1 MSRLFQEE
9 KKILANENGC
19 DMRRKNA
26 EFHPDASQQRVID
39 AEGGYHLVL
48 APPGCG
54 KTQILTERIRRA
66 HERDGVPYDQMLC
79 LTFTNR
85 AARGMIE
92 RIRQNIDDDEV
103 AQVYVGNVHRFCSKF
118 LFENNILPAE
128 TSIIDEEDSVSI
140 VARYLDEDEMQVME
154 NAVRRREY
162 FDIVH
167 FSHFMRQIRSA
178 QPRELRLHPESC
190 TAEDIVSMKKICEVQ
205 RMNFDAEAMLDIY
218 DHTDFYLTN
227 LHSAEGYDLGSQA
240 TIDRLLRKM
249 TVSAQ
254 YEQYKRE
261 NHLVDFEDLLIMA
274 YDNLRSKGVEESGS
288 KAVEDSQKY
297 KKYRWIQV
305 DEVQDL
311 NPLQLAIIDLITDTS
326 SPNTHPSSPQLGGLR
341 GASFTVMYLGDEQQA
356 IFSFM
361 GARLST
367 LNALRQRCEG
377 NIHHLS
383 TNHRSP
389 QHLLEV
395 FNEYAR
401 VVLGIDKELLPQ
413 ASQLIENQENT
424 EKETPLRI
432 IRSNTLETEYYD
444 VAHLAQVLAKA
455 YPAETTA
462 IVVNSNAD
470 AELISDE
477 LQKMSQEHFKVS
489 GEDLFS
495 SKEVKLLLAH
505 LNVLAN
511 DHNFIAWA
519 RLLKGFGVTA
529 SNAYARNLVQSMR
542 QRAML
547 PSDFLL
553 YDDSSYLEEF
563 AKAYDS
569 GEIVVFD
576 TETTGL
582 DVFSDE
588 IVQIAAVRLRQGQVV
603 EGSEFNIYLQTTRPI
618 PEKLGDLDNPIIEEL
633 RHHEQVPPTEGLQQF
648 LDYIGTSPLL
658 GHNVMFD
665 WQMLRNNC
673 HRHGLT
679 PILSRPVFDSLKL
692 IRLIE
697 PDLKQYKL
705 KYLLEIFHLEGE
717 NSHLADADV
726 AATCSL
732 VRHCYAKSTE
742 ILPQQREFRRQQRVK
757 DRVNALRR
765 QYQACF
771 VESSK
776 KLYRFQDANCLVE
789 ELQQFHDALIEAET
803 IRPVAKLHYITRYL
817 ADELI
822 DPSAEHSLAQQL
834 AAHIV
839 EINTLKEAD
848 LCNSQSIDD
857 RIFVT
862 TVHKAKGLEFDNVIV
877 FDAVEDR
884 YPSYFNRNNPVGIAE
899 DARKFY
905 VALTRARRR
914 LYVAQCLTRLDYHNN
929 PRPRQ
934 LTRFMNPIQ
943 KFFG

>member
-1 MSRLFQEE
+1 M
-9 KKILANENGC
+9 
-19 DMRRKNA
+19 RKNS

-92 RIRQNIDDDEV
+92 RIRQNIDDEEV

-128 TSIIDEEDSVSI
+128 TSIIDEEDAVSI

-162 FDIVH
+162 FGIIH
-167 FSHFMRQIRSA
+167 FSHFMRQIRSR

-190 TAEDIVSMKKICEVQ
+190 NADDVASMQKICEVQ

-240 TIDRLLRKM
+240 AIDRLLRKM
-249 TVSAQ
+249 TVATQ

-274 YDNLRSKGVEESGS
+274 YDHLRSDGVKELGS
-288 KAVEDSQKY
+288 EVFR
-297 KKYRWIQV
+297 KYRWIQV

-311 NPLQLAIIDLITDTS
+311 NPLQLAIIDLITDQS
-326 SPNTHPSSPQLGGLR
+326 ILPSHSGEGTGVGLP
-341 GASFTVMYLGDEQQA
+341 FTVMYLGDEQQA

-377 NIHHLS
+377 HIHHLS

-389 QHLLEV
+389 AYLLEV
-395 FNEYAR
+395 YNEYAN
-401 VVLGIDKELLPQ
+401 VVLGIDKALLPQ
-413 ASQLIENQENT
+413 ASPQAENEERKGEN
-424 EKETPLRI
+424 PLRI
-432 IRSNTLETEYYD
+432 LRSNTLETEYYD
-444 VAHLAQVLAKA
+444 VAHMAQLFAEA
-455 YPAETTA
+455 YPDQTTA
-462 IVVNSNAD
+462 IVVNSNTDAD
-470 AELISDE
+470 LVSDE
-477 LQKMSQEHFKVS
+477 LLRMQQDHFKVS

-495 SKEVKLLLAH
+495 SKEVKLLMAH

-511 DHNFIAWA
+511 EHNFIAWA
-519 RLLKGFGVTA
+519 RILKGFGVMA
-529 SNAYARNLVQSMR
+529 SNAYARNFVQSLR

-547 PSDFLL
+547 PTDFLF
-553 YDDSSYLEEF
+553 YDNSSYLEAF

-569 GEIVVFD
+569 DEIVVFD

-582 DVFSDE
+582 DVFNDE
-588 IVQIAAVRLRQGQVV
+588 IVQIAAVRMKNGAVV
-603 EGSEFNIYLQTTRPI
+603 EGSQFNIYLQTTRPI
-618 PEKLGDLDNPIIEEL
+618 PEKLGDLDNPILEEL
-633 RHHEQVPPTEGLQQF
+633 RHHEQLPQAEALQQF
-648 LDYIGTSPLL
+648 LDYIGTTPLL
-658 GHNVMFD
+658 GHNVAFD

-692 IRLIE
+692 IRLLE

-705 KYLLEIFHLEGE
+705 KYLLEMFHLEGE

-732 VRHCYAKSTE
+732 VRHCREQAE
-742 ILPQQREFRRQQRVK
+742 AVLPMQREFRRQQRVK

-765 QYQACF
+765 QYRDYF
-771 VESSK
+771 VESYK
-776 KLYRFQDANCLVE
+776 NLYRFQESNCIVD
-789 ELQQFHDALIEAET
+789 ELQRFHDYLTEAE
-803 IRPVAKLHYITRYL
+803 IVRPVEKLHYITRYL

-848 LCNSQSIDD
+848 LCNSQSLDD

-884 YPSYFNRNNPVGIAE
+884 YPSYFNRNNPVGLAE

-905 VALTRARRR
+905 VAITRTRKR
-914 LYVAQCLTRLDYHNN
+914 LYIAQCLTRLDHRNN